1 MRSRS
6 GVIWEV
12 EAVVV
17 GIRFFFLLAGA
28 VGDCVLDVFFGG
40 LTGEVDVSC
49 GGLVMIGDGWMVA
62 VFCVRSCVTC
72 CLVVSG
78 RVCVVGGGISLY
90 IVGCRRAGVDL
101 VVVGGLV
108 AAAGWRGH
116 SPAEGAGCLLLSA
129 LFLYLLV
136 GSTLWKVSSTR
147 SRSFP
152 SDILQNGEPTKVY
165 SFKAFIKTVGSIVIH

>member
-1 MRSRS
+1 M
-6 GVIWEV
+6 
-12 EAVVV
+12 
-17 GIRFFFLLAGA
+17 AGA
-28 VGDCVLDVFFGG
+28 IGDCILDFFGG
-40 LTGEVDVSC
+40 LTGEVDVAG

-62 VFCVRSCVTC
+62 VFRVRSCVMC
-72 CLVVSG
+72 CLGVSG
-78 RVCVVGGGISLY
+78 SVCVGGGGISFS

-101 VVVGGLV
+101 FVGVVGLV

-147 SRSFP
+147 TRSFP
-152 SDILQNGEPTKVY
+152 SDILQSGEPTKVY
-165 SFKAFIKTVGSIVIH
+165 FFSAFIKTVGSMVIH